1 MKDYKIMKINKSA
14 LKMKKYW
21 LYVVALLLPLFA
33 LAQAPP
39 QFTTAIGRTPC
50 GGNITVNWN
59 ADASILRD
67 YWAILLKNN
76 REQARQTFDPTQK
89 KAAFTG
95 LSNGA
100 YQVKVQ
106 KKTGQVGYGGTSNRI
121 SITGTYNGFQVDT
134 SQTATTEVAA
144 GGECGAS
151 GKITIKIK
159 NGVGPFVLKAY
170 EVGQTTP
177 AVTSAVTNKS
187 GTETPVELSGLKANT
202 TYQIEVTDQV
212 GNAGCSR
219 TEPKSNLSYTTKAA
233 AGSFLATEP
242 KIEICQ
248 PAAPGITP
256 EGSLTV
262 RLDNAIGTGP
272 FAVQLVNKDTN
283 EVIIAS
289 RIVTKGAGTITT
301 ARLVPESGKSIEAN
315 KTYKVTIKDNGTN
328 CTATREVK
336 KVYSYSAQSL
346 LMHFAPTCNNCGEF
360 NLVVGNLYPNSSTED
375 LQFPFKLTL
384 RVTRGG
390 NTFTETF
397 TNNSTGLIS
406 SVENGAY
413 RDFGNKELRSWKSE
427 IRRYYRVSSTLKVGD
442 QVTLTYEE
450 GGCRTGSTKTSSFT
464 VIPVPNHIP
473 NTRATVEPVNPNNPC
488 VTKKSF
494 MTAFLSVLR
503 WGGDFVSY
511 SAFCNIPTTARLKVG
526 GSWQSAEVIPENTF
540 FRFFNGTA
548 ANYEVRHDLSTTL
561 TGTSYQVEYA
571 NASGALTGSSI
582 NDCKHYVSQ
591 VFPSSSV
598 PSSTLNEIE
607 VTPHVDE
614 APLILDAST
623 RPYTI
628 VLRNYNHNKDLSFI
642 TETNP
647 LKVTL
652 SRTAATGGNG
662 NIPITTT
669 GPWNLT
675 GKTFNVRLP
684 QTFILKP
691 SMVNGQKI
699 FVLSDVPPG
708 TYQVTLADNCSTITR
723 TAVVRANGASH
734 YDIGDNRIKYTT
746 DCVGGVSKGKIV
758 FEPTYGRKT
767 TANFDEMRVYKDLDN
782 GQPIHLRTGAFIA
795 SKQMTEVA
803 NSDPLKRSFK
813 GEIGG
818 LDPGKYLLVVP
829 LKSVPIYTTVVDNP
843 EDQGYT
849 YNIEDPSKRGI
860 GRRNLGDTFI
870 FKEFT
875 IEEYNEVDPTVSI
888 GMCDPSDPNTGF
900 VRVEL
905 PDGSEPQYPITY
917 TLYKVSGGNKT
928 IAVDASG
935 TAIAPVTIAVRPA
948 NLSDAFAT
956 FNNVPKLTGSDTYE
970 VKFES
975 GCLDRE
981 IRVPDFGSLVA
992 PTVSSDLTE
1001 ACWNNP
1007 MTLSV
1012 DLSETVYNIEW
1023 KSEPSSALDGVSLA
1037 DKKRAVLT
1045 FRPQEGAKYFVTYT
1059 LKTGMG
1065 CATPVSR
1072 NTDKKEIPLK
1082 VTNFTDASISALP
1095 DISETMGL
1103 NQCATT
1109 ATWTAPTITDTS
1121 GCGYRLT
1128 WKVVKGDGTPL
1139 YEPTPD
1145 ASGNTPATTWN
1156 GFPVGESYV
1165 EYTVK
1170 GKADGG
1176 TVGKKRFK
1184 VTVLAP
1190 HVNVKVESAFVA
1202 SSTSSSPAITTV
1214 NKGSTIFYKVTL
1226 TNQTTQALGGGTLR
1240 ITLPNNTNGNYELP
1254 AVTDPGI
1261 LTTGL
1266 GTSVNVE
1273 YDTTNPRVLI
1283 LSNISGGGTLS
1294 QGRKAEAY
1302 IPIKIK
1308 DNADCSLYENACQ
1321 ATLTAKASFEY
1332 STGNS
1337 CPASGTIDGDG
1348 VSAEINNQGS
1358 RCMRMELFCGSP
1370 INLTARGTGYTSYKW
1385 YDGGATG
1392 ASYSAMSSTTATQQ
1406 VTAAGYYKVEKIA
1419 TCDGIATT
1427 TTEYIRVV
1435 AQSDTTVDP
1444 IREQAGNIGGT
1455 CSNTG
1460 DPARDGRWVSHFLL
1474 CANNSYTLRAN
1485 FYQSG
1490 VAWQKANGC
1499 DPTQDKP
1506 NCYNDADSCWTTIS
1520 TDYTFVANSAGR
1532 YRLKVGSGACVKT
1545 YFFEVKAT
1553 GLSVALEGQVTEHS
1567 ALGLGAAN
1575 LVMSTEGLLYRYTVK
1590 RVSDGAVL
1598 ATNVVPAVDPRGSQ
1612 YIKVPNLAVPNNLT
1626 SDRFEITVTPRSG
1639 LTGCEAKIT
1648 VTIPK
1653 TDAMTA
1659 RVQFTNEWSQTQC
1672 NQSLYKFTIVGG
1684 RRNYRYLI
1692 YKING
1697 EYAKRSYDGVLLD
1710 VIPDSEYSAPVAPS
1724 NALNDPPDKFDAWIE
1739 VPREGRYIFLVKDQ
1753 DDRVALTNEVLV
1765 GQTSKFAVEVQA
1777 TALTCASQPAG
1788 KITAKFLDP
1797 TVPNPKIQLFKYKT
1811 DGTEDTSFPTK
1822 TNATGEFNNLAA
1834 GKYRVELSYEH
1845 SRVGNIRCVVKRD
1858 VEVTSPEPIEAS
1870 IGVVKDNSCT
1880 NNGKFLLRVNWVRGG
1895 RPGYSFM
1902 STSGASGYVTTR
1914 EFYVDGGSEA
1924 DPKIKV
1930 YVKDGNGCIAEF
1942 EVMAKKALVKP
1953 TLTATPV
1960 TYDCGGNGSFTVTPT
1975 TPTGKTY
1982 TYEYSLDG
1990 GARQTPNAGDGIRY
2004 TGLTGKAAP
2013 YVVRAFYKEP
2023 STHPI
2028 NELYNATFGD
2038 LERLDD
2044 SDGAPVGIGS
2054 AKATGVLVAGT
2065 HVLTKQLPSS
2075 ATYRSEAGTGR
2086 YYAIHAAP
2094 GNMQLYV
2101 KDIENV
2107 VKLRTMTVKFR
2118 YINLGKNHLAASSV
2132 PLKVTLE
2139 VENPS
2144 GGGATRFSKTLPAAT
2159 QSEGWKE
2166 GEVTFDELIGF
2177 NQKDKVRLIIES
2189 MVNNA
2194 VVGLDNIKATQPT
2207 ETCQAGESISVQ
2219 VVPNRGFSATITQVE
2234 PPKCHGGNGK
2244 IYVKL
2249 SNPKAGS
2256 TYTYQLSGGAFITTP
2271 LVGTDKLEIEA
2282 PIGVHTLNIR
2292 MIDTDGSYCQVSTSD
2307 RATVVDIPQMEIEDL
2322 TINPKGCVAP
2332 YLTAGAT
2339 VKVING
2345 RAPYTLQAKKPSD
2358 PDFVDITTAPDWT
2371 GNVGEGKGLV
2381 DNMTYRFRVK
2391 DANGCLT
2398 PEVSYYVPAKIEVTA
2413 TANGTLCLAPSGTGT
2428 IMVEALTGNGG
2439 YEFEL
2444 DGSNNWLSDPANPTQ
2459 YEFDGLAPRANAYKI
2474 QVRDRLGCKLPA
2486 PIEITISDALEVGHT
2501 SDNQF
2506 KCAQNAQEFIEIA
2519 VKGGTKISGGY
2530 TVEWKRG
2537 GQASD
2542 PTGYNPMSDNDGG
2555 NVVFGT
2561 PNVGAITKYGVTIK
2575 TQGVYHFRVTDAR
2588 GCEQITSEEVVAEIP
2603 SFIASPGL
2611 SGSEINCAGSSDG
2624 VIGVFNGSVFLPIE
2638 TAIDRTKGVAPYTIK
2653 IYESDASGTK
2663 GNVLAAAKWNGQGLA
2678 KGYYLV
2684 ELSDAKDCKAY
2695 QLVEV
2700 TEKPAPTLNVSDKKD
2715 VRCETLVS
2723 KLGEVRLTFSTT
2735 LLSNYRLGLY
2745 RKDNGGNLI
2754 GLAQMHPN
2762 SGAKAAK
2769 EDFTNS
2775 TSGTFLFEN
2784 LLEGDY
2790 YPAVVNLSTGC
2801 MVEGAKIRIDGTS
2814 LKVKRVSQTVIN
2826 CNTNRVKFEFR
2837 EDGAAIDE
2845 TQLRLAIY
2853 DAGLAHGAQQW
2864 VPTASY
2870 QTTGTGNNKKV
2881 TVEIDLQAGID
2892 YSVVANYRGCIT
2904 IVKPENHPVFT
2915 APITENRKPNLCGT
2929 ELRLDYTVTGLTGV
2943 TSIDWELYPYP
2954 LNIANSPLAGRIAN
2968 GSAGVTAGKADIL
2981 QTITSGVQEGKRYVL
2996 LVKNNALPNCVIGS
3010 KNFMINKSPQ
3020 PLAMVDV
3027 ELIKNASCNATA
3039 QVRIKVKEGTPPY
3052 RYTITTSSADP
3063 RTSWGEAEIVTTN
3076 SPELVLDKT
3085 IQTSDK
3091 KIKVI
3096 PPASGQQTWYVHVR
3110 DANDCH
3116 VSQQVDIKEDKTP
3129 HIDSVEIENLCVP
3142 GTEYTVLVK
3151 LSQVGRGLHYYTMKP
3166 AGGVESAKQPL
3177 PIVEESPGVYVGRIF
3192 RAYADA
3198 SAREIKVYDQ
3208 NVCPSDNTAQL
3219 LFTGK
3224 PAFNLS
3230 VSKPITCQSGSA
3242 GNGEIKITNIT
3253 NVTIPAHSY
3262 VYRLLREVTGS
3273 DVVVVNDTSLG
3284 STADFTIPVSEAG
3297 KYRLEIVDVKYPDCP
3312 FSRTVTVREKVLPI
3326 LLLQT
3331 YADSK
3336 CFNPNA
3342 ELGEVDGGGMATFL
3356 ASPETQLPMKYS
3368 VKEARYADD
3377 NTVITLAAASLTHY
3391 TNVTASNAKVTIDPS
3406 GRKVTFKG
3414 LYGHVR
3420 GVIYTIE
3427 VEGANGCKATAEVK
3441 IYGVKE
3447 ITADMTQSQATQFK
3461 CSADQELVAKLELPV
3476 TAVTGGSGVYR
3487 FTLLKGG
3494 TPVTGNIDL
3503 LEPKFSID
3511 DEAGGT
3517 YTLQVADAQYSCSP
3531 KTFAFPA
3538 DRAIDPFVKVTQVTA
3553 TEVKDITCNAGEDIA
3568 VSATLSPVPTKD
3580 VRISLSLRNVADGSH
3595 QSQIITAGSG
3605 TATVSHTFTGVPMGN
3620 YSVVAT
3626 NEETG
3631 CVVYGDTYKVQDP
3644 NTFSL
3649 TATLEKPVKCYGD
3662 NTGQITFTLADLD
3675 LENSGGVDQATQG
3688 FVVDITGITDPAYTQ
3703 RVTAPTGQATVDF
3716 STLPYGAYTAVATST
3731 STGCVTKIPANF
3743 TIRQADQPIA
3753 VTAKL
3758 KVPDDCSATGSGEI
3772 SIEVVGGVVPYKI
3785 TMTGDNGHT
3794 QVAQE
3799 VYNRWLFTGVPGA
3812 NAPGAKFDFRIEDAW
3827 GCDQTFQQVVKDVV
3841 KPDPIDYDPPV
3852 IPMVSC
3858 KGVEDAYLKI
3868 ENTRG
3873 GAYDDPTAAQPKT
3886 TYYYEL
3892 YHSERGAIR
3901 PLQTSNEFFNL
3912 PAGNYT
3918 LVVRDRWNCTKE
3930 QQFTI
3935 ANPPEVKV
3943 TKTDASA
3950 LVCYGD
3956 TGHVKINVTGGTPTV
3971 PKGSP
3976 SGTPAELIYSLE
3988 LVEADTDV
3996 VVKTYPD
4003 VRTSMLPYTINGLT
4017 PGVNYR
4023 VRASD
4028 GKQCPGASDLFSL
4041 TAAPNLTVKAAYEDT
4056 CSDNAY
4062 DGNVV
4067 ITFEDATVD
4076 YAKMRYSFDGG
4087 TTRHAFATGSG
4098 QGAQVRINRSHASVK
4113 PSSLPQTIKLYYS
4126 DASTT
4131 CEGETNPVV
4140 IPVVEKLSLIKDPST
4155 VPGLNEL
4162 RLLGK
4167 NGVPD
4172 YVFYF
4177 NGVHK
4182 GNESTYIVRVQDPE
4196 GVDPSDN
4203 KLKKRIEA
4211 KVEDSKGCTAQE
4223 VFYVDY
4229 VDIEIPRFFTPNGD
4243 GENDTWSPRNIQQ
4256 YPNILTQIYDRYGRL
4271 LKELT
4276 NRDTWDGTYN
4286 GKALPTGDYWYI
4298 ITLGEENDQREFK
4311 GHFTLFR

>member
-1 MKDYKIMKINKSA
+1 
-14 LKMKKYW
+14 
-21 LYVVALLLPLFA
+21 
-33 LAQAPP
+33 
-39 QFTTAIGRTPC
+39 
-50 GGNITVNWN
+50 
-59 ADASILRD
+59 
-67 YWAILLKNN
+67 
-76 REQARQTFDPTQK
+76 
-89 KAAFTG
+89 
-95 LSNGA
+95 
-100 YQVKVQ
+100 
-106 KKTGQVGYGGTSNRI
+106 
-121 SITGTYNGFQVDT
+121 
-134 SQTATTEVAA
+134 
-144 GGECGAS
+144 
-151 GKITIKIK
+151 
-159 NGVGPFVLKAY
+159 
-170 EVGQTTP
+170 
-177 AVTSAVTNKS
+177 
-187 GTETPVELSGLKANT
+187 
-202 TYQIEVTDQV
+202 
-212 GNAGCSR
+212 
-219 TEPKSNLSYTTKAA
+219 
-233 AGSFLATEP
+233 
-242 KIEICQ
+242 
-248 PAAPGITP
+248 
-256 EGSLTV
+256 
-262 RLDNAIGTGP
+262 
-272 FAVQLVNKDTN
+272 
-283 EVIIAS
+283 
-289 RIVTKGAGTITT
+289 
-301 ARLVPESGKSIEAN
+301 
-315 KTYKVTIKDNGTN
+315 
-328 CTATREVK
+328 
-336 KVYSYSAQSL
+336 
-346 LMHFAPTCNNCGEF
+346 
-360 NLVVGNLYPNSSTED
+360 
-375 LQFPFKLTL
+375 
-384 RVTRGG
+384 
-390 NTFTETF
+390 
-397 TNNSTGLIS
+397 
-406 SVENGAY
+406 
-413 RDFGNKELRSWKSE
+413 
-427 IRRYYRVSSTLKVGD
+427 
-442 QVTLTYEE
+442 
-450 GGCRTGSTKTSSFT
+450 
-464 VIPVPNHIP
+464 
-473 NTRATVEPVNPNNPC
+473 
-488 VTKKSF
+488 
-494 MTAFLSVLR
+494 
-503 WGGDFVSY
+503 
-511 SAFCNIPTTARLKVG
+511 
-526 GSWQSAEVIPENTF
+526 
-540 FRFFNGTA
+540 
-548 ANYEVRHDLSTTL
+548 
-561 TGTSYQVEYA
+561 
-571 NASGALTGSSI
+571 
-582 NDCKHYVSQ
+582 
-591 VFPSSSV
+591 
-598 PSSTLNEIE
+598 
-607 VTPHVDE
+607 
-614 APLILDAST
+614 
-623 RPYTI
+623 
-628 VLRNYNHNKDLSFI
+628 
-642 TETNP
+642 
-647 LKVTL
+647 
-652 SRTAATGGNG
+652 
-662 NIPITTT
+662 
-669 GPWNLT
+669 
-675 GKTFNVRLP
+675 
-684 QTFILKP
+684 
-691 SMVNGQKI
+691 
-699 FVLSDVPPG
+699 
-708 TYQVTLADNCSTITR
+708 
-723 TAVVRANGASH
+723 
-734 YDIGDNRIKYTT
+734 
-746 DCVGGVSKGKIV
+746 
-758 FEPTYGRKT
+758 
-767 TANFDEMRVYKDLDN
+767 
-782 GQPIHLRTGAFIA
+782 
-795 SKQMTEVA
+795 
-803 NSDPLKRSFK
+803 
-813 GEIGG
+813 
-818 LDPGKYLLVVP
+818 
-829 LKSVPIYTTVVDNP
+829 
-843 EDQGYT
+843 
-849 YNIEDPSKRGI
+849 
-860 GRRNLGDTFI
+860 
-870 FKEFT
+870 
-875 IEEYNEVDPTVSI
+875 
-888 GMCDPSDPNTGF
+888 
-900 VRVEL
+900 
-905 PDGSEPQYPITY
+905 
-917 TLYKVSGGNKT
+917 
-928 IAVDASG
+928 
-935 TAIAPVTIAVRPA
+935 
-948 NLSDAFAT
+948 
-956 FNNVPKLTGSDTYE
+956 
-970 VKFES
+970 
-975 GCLDRE
+975 
-981 IRVPDFGSLVA
+981 
-992 PTVSSDLTE
+992 
-1001 ACWNNP
+1001 
-1007 MTLSV
+1007 
-1012 DLSETVYNIEW
+1012 
-1023 KSEPSSALDGVSLA
+1023 
-1037 DKKRAVLT
+1037 
-1045 FRPQEGAKYFVTYT
+1045 
-1059 LKTGMG
+1059 
-1065 CATPVSR
+1065 
-1072 NTDKKEIPLK
+1072 
-1082 VTNFTDASISALP
+1082 
-1095 DISETMGL
+1095 MGL

-1109 ATWTAPTITDTS
+1109 ATWTAPTITDAS

-1128 WKVVKGDGTPL
+1128 WKVVKGDGTSL

-1190 HVNVKVESAFVA
+1190 HVDIEVKSEFVA

-1254 AVTDPGI
+1254 AVNDPGI

-1273 YDTTNPRVLI
+1273 YDTNNPRVLI

-1332 STGNS
+1332 STGNG
-1337 CPASGTIDGDG
+1337 CASSGVKDGDG

-1506 NCYNDADSCWTTIS
+1506 NCYNDADSCWTTVS

-1902 STSGASGYVTTR
+1902 STSGANGYVTTR

-1924 DPKIKV
+1924 NPKIKV

-2207 ETCQAGESISVQ
+2207 ETCQVGESISVQ

-2234 PPKCHGGNGK
+2234 PPKCHGGKGK

-2292 MIDTDGSYCQVSTSD
+2292 MIDTDGTYCQVSTSD

-2322 TINPKGCVAP
+2322 TINPKGCIAP
-2332 YLTAGAT
+2332 YDSASAT

-2358 PDFVDITTAPDWT
+2358 PDFVDITTAADWT

-2381 DNMTYRFRVK
+2381 DNMSYRFRVK

-2624 VIGVFNGSVFLPIE
+2624 VIGVFNGSVYLPIE

-2663 GNVLAAAKWNGQGLA
+2663 GNALAAAKWNGQGLA

-2700 TEKPAPTLNVSDKKD
+2700 REKPAPTLNVSDKKD

-2814 LKVKRVSQTVIN
+2814 LKVKHVSHTVIN

-2870 QTTGTGNNKKV
+2870 QTSGTGNNKKV

-3010 KNFMINKSPQ
+3010 KNFMVNKSPQ

-3052 RYTITTSSADP
+3052 RYTITTSNTDP

-3085 IQTSDK
+3085 FETADK
-3091 KIKVI
+3091 KIKVVTPS
-3096 PPASGQQTWYVHVR
+3096 PPGQQTWYVHVR

-3151 LSQVGRGLHYYTMKP
+3151 LSQVGRGLHYYTIKP

-3356 ASPETQLPMKYS
+3356 ASPETQLPMKYT

-3511 DEAGGT
+3511 DEAGGA

-3731 STGCVTKIPANF
+3731 RTGCVTKIPANF

-3841 KPDPIDYDPPV
+3841 KPSPIDYDPPV

-3956 TGHVKINVTGGTPTV
+3956 TGHVKVNVTGGTPTV

-4067 ITFEDATVD
+4067 ITFDDATVD

>member
-1 MKDYKIMKINKSA
+1 
-14 LKMKKYW
+14 MKKYW

-39 QFTTAIGRTPC
+39 QFTTTIGRTPC
-50 GGNITVNWN
+50 GGNITVEWR
-59 ADASILRD
+59 ADESILRD

-76 REQARQTFDPTQK
+76 REQARQGFDLTQK
-89 KAAFTG
+89 KATFTG

-100 YQVKVQ
+100 YKVKVQ

-134 SQTATTEVAA
+134 SQTRATEVAA

-159 NGVGPFVLKAY
+159 NGVGPFVVKLY

-177 AVTSAVTNKS
+177 AITSAVTNKS
-187 GTETPVELSGLKANT
+187 GTGTTPVELTGLKANT
-202 TYQIEVTDQV
+202 AYQIEVTDQV
-212 GNAGCSR
+212 NAAGCSR
-219 TEPKSNLSYTTKAA
+219 TIRESAAYTTKPAI
-233 AGSFLATEP
+233 GSFLATDP
-242 KIEICQ
+242 LMEICQ
-248 PAAPGITP
+248 PSAPGITP

-262 RLDNAIGTGP
+262 RIDNANGTGP

-289 RIVTKGAGTITT
+289 RVVAKAAGATTT
-301 ARLVPESGKSIEAN
+301 ARLVPESGKRIEAN
-315 KTYKVTIKDNGTN
+315 KTYKVTIKDNGTG
-328 CTATREVK
+328 CTAIRELRK
-336 KVYSYSAQSL
+336 DYTYSPIHLAI
-346 LMHFAPTCNNCGEF
+346 
-360 NLVVGNLYPNSSTED
+360 NLVPVCNPASNCAEYSLSIMGRYTNETDDRLYYPGRY
-375 LQFPFKLTL
+375 TL
-384 RVTRGG
+384 RVQPVSGPAWTRSYGLSDALIGTTGPSFTLFGNNEFRVWHTERYKIFKLPEAETVKIGDQLTLSYEDCSG
-390 NTFTETF
+390 NTVAQHQITVAALNPNMPNTEIRTETDPSGGGSCPKKVVFATQFQNEFWNGANF
-397 TNNSTGLIS
+397 TSYNYVCDVRSIQNKLSIKTGGTWTDVTSTEAQEPLYRYFDGINHNKHRLGTTNLSTTDYRVQYAAQGYTFGTLNTCRNYIRTIARNTIPNTALSSVPIAGVEGRTLLDSPNKGGALAIGDHDAANSGLVGLITDS
-406 SVENGAY
+406 NH
-413 RDFGNKELRSWKSE
+413 LW
-427 IRRYYRVSSTLKVGD
+427 
-442 QVTLTYEE
+442 VTLTRVD
-450 GGCRTGSTKTSSFT
+450 GR
-464 VIPVPNHIP
+464 
-473 NTRATVEPVNPNNPC
+473 R
-488 VTKKSF
+488 
-494 MTAFLSVLR
+494 SV
-503 WGGDFVSY
+503 S
-511 SAFCNIPTTARLKVG
+511 IPT
-526 GSWQSAEVIPENTF
+526 S
-540 FRFFNGTA
+540 
-548 ANYEVRHDLSTTL
+548 
-561 TGTSYQVEYA
+561 
-571 NASGALTGSSI
+571 
-582 NDCKHYVSQ
+582 
-591 VFPSSSV
+591 
-598 PSSTLNEIE
+598 
-607 VTPHVDE
+607 
-614 APLILDAST
+614 
-623 RPYTI
+623 
-628 VLRNYNHNKDLSFI
+628 
-642 TETNP
+642 
-647 LKVTL
+647 
-652 SRTAATGGNG
+652 
-662 NIPITTT
+662 
-669 GPWNLT
+669 GPWSVAGNYT
-675 GKTFNVRLP
+675 VTFPKRIELY
-684 QTFILKP
+684 P
-691 SMVNGQKI
+691 SMNKGANNI
-699 FVLSDVPPG
+699 YYIGDVPPG
-708 TYQVTLADNCSTITR
+708 EYRITLRDNCGTYQYPYSYTVPVVTPNFTLKKKE
-723 TAVVRANGASH
+723 AVDCAS
-734 YDIGDNRIKYTT
+734 GE
-746 DCVGGVSKGKIV
+746 GKGKIV
-758 FEPTYGRKT
+758 FEGTYGKT
-767 TANFDEMRVYKDLDN
+767 TSMPFVKMFVFKDLEN
-782 GQPIHLRTGAFIA
+782 GLPIYKRTGEKKGEKALTMIP
-795 SKQMTEVA
+795 SPDPTVEVV
-803 NSDPLKRSFK
+803 K
-813 GEIGG
+813 GEIGN
-818 LDPGKYLLVVP
+818 LEPGKYILGIQPPQVWHP
-829 LKSVPIYTTVVDNP
+829 FHTIVDNP
-843 EDQGYT
+843 EAQGYT
-849 YNIEDPSKRGI
+849 YGYQTSQRGRKWVEDTMI
-860 GRRNLGDTFI
+860 Y
-870 FKEFT
+870 KEFT
-875 IEEYNEVDPTVSI
+875 IEEFNEVDPTVSI
-888 GMCDPSDPNTGF
+888 GMCDPADPNTGF

-928 IAVDASG
+928 IAVDANG
-935 TAIAPVTIAVRPA
+935 TPIAPITITQRPA
-948 NLSDAFAT
+948 NLRDAFAT
-956 FNNVPKLTGSDTYE
+956 FNNVPKLTGGDTYE

-975 GCLDRE
+975 GCLDRWVP
-981 IRVPDFGSLVA
+981 VPDFGSLTA
-992 PTVSSDLTE
+992 PNVRSNVTQ
-1001 ACWNNP
+1001 ACWNQP
-1007 MTLSV
+1007 MTVSV
-1012 DLSETVYNIEW
+1012 DLSETVYDIQW
-1023 KSEPSSALDGVSLA
+1023 KSEPAEALDGVSGA
-1037 DKKRAVLT
+1037 DLKKSSFT
-1045 FRPQEGAKYFVTYT
+1045 FNPQVTAKYYVVY
-1059 LKTGMG
+1059 KMKAGRG
-1065 CATPVSR
+1065 CPTVEKSS
-1072 NTDKKEIPLK
+1072 DKKEIPLK

-1109 ATWTAPTITDTS
+1109 ATWTAPTITDAS

-1226 TNQTTQALGGGTLR
+1226 TNQTTQALGGGTVK

-1332 STGNS
+1332 STGNG
-1337 CPASGTIDGDG
+1337 CASSGVKDGDG

-1499 DPTQDKP
+1499 DPATDKP
-1506 NCYNDADSCWTTIS
+1506 NCYNDADSCWTTVS

-1590 RVSDGAVL
+1590 RVSDQAIL

-1612 YIKVPNLAVPNNLT
+1612 YIKVPNLAVPNDLT

-1902 STSGASGYVTTR
+1902 STSGANGYVTTR

-1924 DPKIKV
+1924 NPKIKV

-2292 MIDTDGSYCQVSTSD
+2292 MIDTDGTYCQVSTSD

-2322 TINPKGCVAP
+2322 TINPMGCVAP
-2332 YLTAGAT
+2332 YLTASAT

-2358 PDFVDITTAPDWT
+2358 PDFVDITTAADWT

-2381 DNMTYRFRVK
+2381 DNMSYRFRVK

-2611 SGSEINCAGSSDG
+2611 KGSEINCAGSSDG
-2624 VIGVFNGSVFLPIE
+2624 VIGVFNGSVYLPIE

-2663 GNVLAAAKWNGQGLA
+2663 GNALAAAKWNGQGLA

-2814 LKVKRVSQTVIN
+2814 LKVKNVSHTVIN

-2864 VPTASY
+2864 VSTASY
-2870 QTTGTGNNKKV
+2870 QTSGTGNNKKV

-3010 KNFMINKSPQ
+3010 KNFMVNKSPQ
-3020 PLAMVDV
+3020 PLAMIDV

-3052 RYTITTSSADP
+3052 RYTITTSNTDP

-3085 IQTSDK
+3085 FETADK
-3091 KIKVI
+3091 KIKVVTPS
-3096 PPASGQQTWYVHVR
+3096 PPGQQTWYVHVR

-3151 LSQVGRGLHYYTMKP
+3151 LSQVGRGLHYYTIKP

-3356 ASPETQLPMKYS
+3356 ASPETQLPMKFT

-3511 DEAGGT
+3511 DEAGGA

-3731 STGCVTKIPANF
+3731 RTGCVTKIPANF

-3785 TMTGDNGHT
+3785 TMTGDNGHS

-3841 KPDPIDYDPPV
+3841 KPSPIDYDPPV

-4067 ITFEDATVD
+4067 ITFDDATVD

-4243 GENDTWSPRNIQQ
+4243 GENDTWTPRNIQQ

>member
-1 MKDYKIMKINKSA
+1 
-14 LKMKKYW
+14 MKKYW
-21 LYVVALLLPLFA
+21 LYVVALLLPIFA

-39 QFTTAIGRTPC
+39 QFTTTIGRTPC

-67 YWAILLKNN
+67 YWAILFKNN
-76 REQARQTFDPTQK
+76 REQARQAFDTQK
-89 KAAFTG
+89 KATFTG

-100 YQVKVQ
+100 YIVKVQ
-106 KKTGQVGYGGTSNRI
+106 KKTGEVGYGGTSKRI
-121 SITGTYNGFQVDT
+121 SITSTYNGFQVDT
-134 SQTATTEVAA
+134 SQTRATEVAA

-159 NGVGPFVLKAY
+159 NGVGPFVVKAY

-187 GTETPVELSGLKANT
+187 GNETSVDLIGLKANT
-202 TYQIEVTDQV
+202 AYQLEVTDQV
-212 GNAGCSR
+212 GGAGCSR
-219 TEPKSNLSYTTKAA
+219 TIRETAAYTTKPAL
-233 AGSFLATEP
+233 GSFLATDP
-242 KIEICQ
+242 IMEICQ
-248 PAAPGITP
+248 PGAPGITP

-262 RLDNAIGTGP
+262 RLDNANGTGP

-289 RIVTKGAGTITT
+289 RVVAKGAGTTTT
-301 ARLVPESGKSIEAN
+301 ARLVPESGKKIEAN
-315 KTYKVTIKDNGTN
+315 KIYKVTIKDNGTS
-328 CTATREVK
+328 CTATRELRK
-336 KVYSYSAQSL
+336 DYTYSPIHLAINL
-346 LMHFAPTCNNCGEF
+346 VPVCNPASNCGEYNVAVMGRYTNETDERLF
-360 NLVVGNLYPNSSTED
+360 YPG
-375 LQFPFKLTL
+375 KYTL
-384 RVTRGG
+384 RVQPASGSAWTKSYRLSDALTGTAAGSFILFGNNEFRVWHSERFKIFKLSEAETVKIGDQLTLSYEDCSG
-390 NTFTETF
+390 NTVAQHQITVAALNPNMPATEIRTETDSSGGGSCPKKVVFATQFQNEFWSGSNF
-397 TNNSTGLIS
+397 TSYNYICDVRSIQNKLSVKTGGTWTDVTSTEPQEPLYRYFDGINHNKHRLGTTNLSTTDYKVQYAVQGYIFGTLKTCRNYIHSIARSAIPNTALSSVPIAGVEGRTLLDSPNKGGALAIGSHDAANSGLVGLITDS
-406 SVENGAY
+406 NH
-413 RDFGNKELRSWKSE
+413 LW
-427 IRRYYRVSSTLKVGD
+427 
-442 QVTLTYEE
+442 VTLTRVD
-450 GGCRTGSTKTSSFT
+450 GRT
-464 VIPVPNHIP
+464 
-473 NTRATVEPVNPNNPC
+473 
-488 VTKKSF
+488 
-494 MTAFLSVLR
+494 SV
-503 WGGDFVSY
+503 S
-511 SAFCNIPTTARLKVG
+511 IPT
-526 GSWQSAEVIPENTF
+526 S
-540 FRFFNGTA
+540 
-548 ANYEVRHDLSTTL
+548 
-561 TGTSYQVEYA
+561 
-571 NASGALTGSSI
+571 
-582 NDCKHYVSQ
+582 
-591 VFPSSSV
+591 
-598 PSSTLNEIE
+598 
-607 VTPHVDE
+607 
-614 APLILDAST
+614 
-623 RPYTI
+623 
-628 VLRNYNHNKDLSFI
+628 
-642 TETNP
+642 
-647 LKVTL
+647 
-652 SRTAATGGNG
+652 
-662 NIPITTT
+662 
-669 GPWNLT
+669 GPWSVAGNYT
-675 GKTFNVRLP
+675 VTFPKRIELY
-684 QTFILKP
+684 P
-691 SMVNGQKI
+691 SMNKGSNNI
-699 FVLSDVPPG
+699 YYIGDVPPG
-708 TYQVTLADNCSTITR
+708 EYRITLKDNCGTYQYPYSYTVPVVTPNFILKKKE
-723 TAVVRANGASH
+723 AVDCAS
-734 YDIGDNRIKYTT
+734 GE
-746 DCVGGVSKGKIV
+746 SKGKIV
-758 FEPTYGRKT
+758 FEGTYGKT
-767 TANFDEMRVYKDLDN
+767 TSMPFVKMFVFKDLEN
-782 GQPIHLRTGAFIA
+782 GLPIYRRTGEKKGEKALTMIP
-795 SKQMTEVA
+795 S
-803 NSDPLKRSFK
+803 SDPAVEVVK
-813 GEIGG
+813 GEIGN
-818 LDPGKYLLVVP
+818 LDPGKYILGIQP
-829 LKSVPIYTTVVDNP
+829 PQGWHPFHTIVDNP
-843 EDQGYT
+843 EAQGYT
-849 YNIEDPSKRGI
+849 YGYQVSQRGRKWVEDTMI
-860 GRRNLGDTFI
+860 Y
-870 FKEFT
+870 KEFT

-888 GMCDPSDPNTGF
+888 GMCDPADPNTGF

-928 IAVDASG
+928 VAVDANG
-935 TAIAPVTIAVRPA
+935 VAIAPVTIAVKPSS
-948 NLSDAFAT
+948 LSGASAT

-981 IRVPDFGSLVA
+981 VQVPDFGSLIA
-992 PTVSSDLTE
+992 PTVSSDLAQ
-1001 ACWNNP
+1001 ACWNSP

-1012 DLSETVYNIEW
+1012 DLSEAVYDIEW
-1023 KSEPSSALDGVSLA
+1023 KSEPSSALDGVSSA
-1037 DKKRAVLT
+1037 DKKHAVLT
-1045 FRPQEGAKYFVTYT
+1045 FLPQEGAKYFVTYV
-1059 LKTGMG
+1059 LKTGLG
-1065 CATPVSR
+1065 CTTPVSR

-1082 VTNFTDASISALP
+1082 VTNFTDGSIGLLS

-1109 ATWTAPTITDTS
+1109 ATWTAPTITDTE

-1128 WKVVKGDGTPL
+1128 WEVTKADGTK
-1139 YEPTPD
+1139 YTPTPD
-1145 ASGNTPATTWN
+1145 ANGNTPATTYN
-1156 GFPVGESYV
+1156 GFQVGDNYV

-1170 GKADGG
+1170 GKSDGG

-1190 HVNVKVESAFVA
+1190 HVNVKVESSFVA
-1202 SSTSSSPAITTV
+1202 SSTSTSPAISLV
-1214 NKGSTIFYKVTL
+1214 NKGSMIYYKITL

-1266 GTSVNVE
+1266 GTSVNVQ
-1273 YDTTNPRVLI
+1273 YDTSNPRVLI

-1348 VSAEINNQGS
+1348 VSAEINNEGS
-1358 RCMRMELFCGSP
+1358 HCMRMELFCGSP

-1385 YDGGATG
+1385 YNGGATG
-1392 ASYSAMSSTTATQQ
+1392 ASYSPMSSTTATQQ
-1406 VTAAGYYKVEKIA
+1406 VTAAGYYKVEKLA
-1419 TCDGIATT
+1419 KCDGIDTT

-1435 AQSDTTVDP
+1435 DKSDATVDP
-1444 IREQAGNIGGT
+1444 IKEQAGNIGGT

-1499 DPTQDKP
+1499 DPTTDKP

-1532 YRLKVGSGACVKT
+1532 YRLKVGSGACAKT

-1575 LVMSTEGLLYRYTVK
+1575 LVMSTEGLLYKYTVK
-1590 RVSDGAVL
+1590 RKSDGAVL
-1598 ATNVVPAVDPRGSQ
+1598 GTDVIPAVDSRGSQ

-1626 SDRFEITVTPRSG
+1626 SDQFEITVSPRSG

-1659 RVQFTNEWSQTQC
+1659 RVEFTNKWSETQC

-1684 RRNYRYLI
+1684 KRNYRYLI
-1692 YKING
+1692 YKIDG
-1697 EYAKRSYDGVLLD
+1697 QYAKRSYDGVLLD
-1710 VIPDSEYSAPVAPS
+1710 VIPDGEYSAPVTPS
-1724 NALNDPPDKFDAWIE
+1724 NAANDPPDKFETWIE
-1739 VPREGRYIFLVKDQ
+1739 VPREGKYIFLVKDQ

-1797 TVPNPKIQLFKYKT
+1797 TAPSPKIKLFKYRT
-1811 DGTEDTSFPTK
+1811 DGTEDSNFPTK
-1822 TNATGEFNNLAA
+1822 TNASGEFNNLAA
-1834 GKYRVELSYEH
+1834 GKYRVELSYLH
-1845 SRVGNIRCVVKRD
+1845 SSVGPIYCVVKRD

-1895 RPGYSFM
+1895 KPGYSFM
-1902 STSGASGYVTTR
+1902 STSGSGSYVTDR

-1924 DPKIKV
+1924 NPKIKV

-1990 GARQTPNAGDGIRY
+1990 GAHQTPNVGDGIRY
-2004 TGLTGKAAP
+2004 TGLAGKAAP

-2044 SDGAPVGIGS
+2044 SDGAPVGITS

-2075 ATYRSEAGTGR
+2075 TTYRSEAGTGR

-2094 GNMQLYV
+2094 GNAQLYV

-2118 YINLGKNHLAASSV
+2118 YINLGKNHLSASSV
-2132 PLKVTLE
+2132 PLKVILE

-2144 GGGATRFSKTLPAAT
+2144 GGGATRFVKTLPAAT
-2159 QSEGWKE
+2159 QSESWKE

-2194 VVGLDNIKATQPT
+2194 VVGLDNIKVTQPT
-2207 ETCQAGESISVQ
+2207 ETCQVGEPISVQ
-2219 VVPNRGFSATITQVE
+2219 VVPNRGFSATITQVT
-2234 PPKCHGGNGK
+2234 PPDCHGGKGK

-2249 SNPKAGS
+2249 SNPKAGN
-2256 TYTYQLSGGAFITTP
+2256 TYTYQLSGGAFRTTP

-2282 PIGVHTLNIR
+2282 PVGVHTLNIR
-2292 MIDTDGSYCQVSTSD
+2292 MIDTDGTYCQVGASGS
-2307 RATVVDIPQMEIEDL
+2307 ATIVDVPQMEIEDF
-2322 TINPKGCVAP
+2322 TINPKGCIAP

-2345 RAPYTLQAKKPSD
+2345 HAPYTLQAKKPSD
-2358 PDFVDITTAPDWT
+2358 PDFVDITTAADWT
-2371 GNVGEGKGLV
+2371 GNVGEATGLV
-2381 DNMTYRFRVK
+2381 DNMSYRFRVK
-2391 DANGCLT
+2391 DSKGCLT
-2398 PEVSYYVPAKIEVTA
+2398 PEVSYYVPAKIGVTA
-2413 TANGTLCLAPSGTGT
+2413 RANGTLCLSPSGTGT
-2428 IMVEALTGNGG
+2428 ILVEVLTGNGG
-2439 YEFEL
+2439 YEFNL
-2444 DGSNNWLSDPANPTQ
+2444 DGSVNWLSDPANPTE
-2459 YEFDGLAPRANAYKI
+2459 YEFDGLAPRATPYKI
-2474 QVRDRLGCKLPA
+2474 QVRDRLGCQLAA
-2486 PIEITISDALEVGHT
+2486 PIEITISDALEVGLT
-2501 SDNQF
+2501 SDNQYN
-2506 KCAQNAQEFIEIA
+2506 CDPNPQEFVEIA

-2542 PTGYNPMSDNDGG
+2542 PTGYNPMSDTDGG

-2561 PNVGAITKYGVTIK
+2561 PNTGAVTKYGVTIK

-2588 GCEQITSEEVVAEIP
+2588 GCEQITSEEVVAENP

-2611 SGSEINCAGSSDG
+2611 KGSEINCAGSSDG
-2624 VIGVFNGSVFLPIE
+2624 VIGVFNGSVYLPIE

-2653 IYESDASGTK
+2653 IYNSDTSSTK
-2663 GNVLAAAKWNGQGLA
+2663 GAPLAAAKWNGQGLA

-2684 ELSDAKDCKAY
+2684 ELSDAKNCKAY

-2700 TEKPAPTLNVSDKKD
+2700 REKPAPTLSVSDKKD
-2715 VRCETLVS
+2715 VRCESSGS

-2735 LLSNYRLGLY
+2735 LSSDYRLGLY
-2745 RKDNGGNLI
+2745 TSLDANGNPV
-2754 GLAQMHPN
+2754 GLVQMHP
-2762 SGAKAAK
+2762 SGGTAIAK
-2769 EDFTNS
+2769 EDFAGS
-2775 TSGTFLFEN
+2775 TSGTFLFED
-2784 LLEGDY
+2784 LFEGEY

-2801 MVEGAKIRIDGTS
+2801 AVVGAKIRIDGTS
-2814 LKVKRVSQTVIN
+2814 LKVKHLGQTTVD
-2826 CNTNRVKFEFR
+2826 CNTNKVELEFR

-2845 TQLRLAIY
+2845 TQLQLAIY
-2853 DAGLAHGAQQW
+2853 DAGLAHSAQHW
-2864 VPTASY
+2864 VPTTSY
-2870 QTTGTGNNKKV
+2870 QISGTGNNKRV
-2881 TVEIDLQAGID
+2881 TVEINVQAGID
-2892 YSVVANYRGCIT
+2892 YTVIANYRGCIT
-2904 IVKPENHPVFT
+2904 NIKPENLPQANSPFV
-2915 APITENRKPNLCGT
+2915 ENRKPNLCGT
-2929 ELRLDYTVTGLTGV
+2929 TLNLDYTVTGLTGATGIV
-2943 TSIDWELYPYP
+2943 WELYPYP
-2954 LNIANSPLAGRIAN
+2954 LDIANLPLTSRIIASGN
-2968 GSAGVTAGKADIL
+2968 ASVTAGKADIVHAV
-2981 QTITSGVQEGKRYVL
+2981 TSGIQDGERYVL
-2996 LVKNNALPNCVIGS
+2996 LVRHNSAHPTRPNCVIGS
-3010 KNFMINKSPQ
+3010 KNFAVSKSAQ
-3020 PLAMVDV
+3020 PLVMVDV
-3027 ELIKNASCNATA
+3027 ELIKNASCNASA
-3039 QVRIKVKEGTPPY
+3039 QVQIKVKDGIPPY
-3052 RYTITTSSADP
+3052 RYTITQSNQDP
-3063 RTSWGEAEIVTTN
+3063 RTKWAEAEVVTTN
-3076 SPELVLDKT
+3076 SRELVLDKT
-3085 IQTSDK
+3085 FETTDK
-3091 KIKVI
+3091 MIKVVT
-3096 PPASGQQTWYVHVR
+3096 PSAPGSGQQTWYVHVR
-3110 DANDCH
+3110 DANDCY

-3151 LSQVGRGLHYYTMKP
+3151 MSQVGRGLHYYTIKP

-3192 RAYADA
+3192 KVYADT

-3208 NVCPSDNTAQL
+3208 NVCPSDNTKQL
-3219 LFTGK
+3219 VFTGK
-3224 PAFNLS
+3224 PTFDLS
-3230 VSKPITCQSGSA
+3230 VTKPITCQTGSA
-3242 GNGEIKITNIT
+3242 GNGEIKVENIA
-3253 NVTIPAHSY
+3253 NRDSSHNY
-3262 VYRLLREVTGS
+3262 VYRLLREVTGG
-3273 DVVVVNDTSLG
+3273 DVVEVNDTPLAIG
-3284 STADFTIPVSEAG
+3284 TTDFTLPVSQAG

-3312 FSRTVTVREKVLPI
+3312 FSHTVTVREKVLPI

-3336 CFNPNA
+3336 CFNPIV
-3342 ELGEVDGGGMATFL
+3342 ELGDVDGGGMATFL
-3356 ASPETQLPMKYS
+3356 ASPETQLPMKFT

-3377 NTVITLAAASLTHY
+3377 NTPITFPAASMTSY
-3391 TNVTASNAKVTIDPS
+3391 RGISASNTKITVDPS
-3406 GRKVTFKG
+3406 GRKVTIKG

-3427 VEGANGCKATAEVK
+3427 VEGANACKATTEVK
-3441 IYGVKE
+3441 IGGVKE
-3447 ITADMTQSQATQFK
+3447 IKVDMTQSKVTQFK

-3476 TAVTGGSGVYR
+3476 TAVTGGSGMYR
-3487 FTLLKGG
+3487 FTLLKGT

-3511 DEAGGT
+3511 DEAGGA

-3553 TEVKDITCNAGEDIA
+3553 TEAQDITCNAGESIT
-3568 VSATLSPVPTKD
+3568 VSANLAPAPTKN
-3580 VRISLSLRNVADGSH
+3580 VRISLSLRNVADGSN
-3595 QSQIITAGSG
+3595 QSQIVTAPAG
-3605 TATVSHTFTGVPMGN
+3605 TTTVSHTFTNVPMGN

-3626 NEETG
+3626 NEKTG
-3631 CVVYGDTYKVQDP
+3631 CVVYGEAYKVQDP

-3675 LENSGGVDQATQG
+3675 LSNSGGVDQATQG
-3688 FVVDITGITDPAYTQ
+3688 FVVDIKGITDSNYTA
-3703 RVTAPTGQATVDF
+3703 RVTVAAGQATVNF
-3716 STLPYGAYTAVATST
+3716 TTLPYGAYTAEATST

-3799 VYNRWLFTGVPGA
+3799 VYNRWLFTEVPGA

-3841 KPDPIDYDPPV
+3841 KPSPIDYDPPV

-3868 ENTRG
+3868 ENARG

-3901 PLQTSNEFFNL
+3901 PLQTSNEFSNL

-3943 TKTDASA
+3943 TKADASA

-3956 TGHVKINVTGGTPTV
+3956 TGHVKVNVTGGTPTV

-3976 SGTPAELIYSLE
+3976 SGTPAQLIYSLE

-3996 VVKTYPD
+3996 VVKTFPD

-4041 TAAPNLTVKAAYEDT
+4041 TAAPNLEVKAAYEDT

-4062 DGNVV
+4062 DGNIV
-4067 ITFEDATVD
+4067 ITFDDATVD

-4087 TTRHAFATGSG
+4087 TTRHAFTTGSS
-4098 QGAQVRINRSHASVK
+4098 QGAQVRINRNHASVK
-4113 PSSLPQTIKLYYS
+4113 PSSLPQVIKLYYS

-4140 IPVVEKLSLIKDPST
+4140 VPVVEKLSLIKDPST

-4182 GNESTYIVRVQDPE
+4182 GSESTYIVRVQDPE

-4223 VFYVDY
+4223 VFYVEY
-4229 VDIEIPRFFTPNGD
+4229 LDIDIPRFFTPNGD
-4243 GENDTWSPRNIQQ
+4243 GENDTWTPRNIQQ

>member
-1 MKDYKIMKINKSA
+1 MKRS
-14 LKMKKYW
+14 L
-21 LYVVALLLPLFA
+21 LYMSFFLLPLLA
-33 LAQAPP
+33 LAQSLPSY
-39 QFTTAIGRTPC
+39 TLTGENTVC
-50 GGNITVNWN
+50 GGNIKVDWSAAVTAGIPIAQWR
-59 ADASILRD
+59 AELYDSEGTKLSQKDFDAAGKTQFSDLSSATYKVKILRKD
-67 YWAILLKNN
+67 GI
-76 REQARQTFDPTQK
+76 QTHPTQLSQAVMSSYQRFVVTSK
-89 KAAFTG
+89 GQSVAEKAT
-95 LSNGA
+95 
-100 YQVKVQ
+100 
-106 KKTGQVGYGGTSNRI
+106 
-121 SITGTYNGFQVDT
+121 
-134 SQTATTEVAA
+134 
-144 GGECGAS
+144 GECANNGKATIQIKDGA
-151 GKITIKIK
+151 
-159 NGVGPFVLKAY
+159 GPFVIKVY
-170 EVGQTTP
+170 EKSTGNLVATSP
-177 AVTSAVTNKS
+177 ATNKTGNS
-187 GTETPVELSGLKANT
+187 TAVQVTGLKADTN
-202 TYQIEVTDQV
+202 YQVEVTDQV
-212 GNAGCSR
+212 GGGSCSI
-219 TEPKSNLSYTTKAA
+219 TEPKTTHEFKTL
-233 AGSFLATEP
+233 GVSTSFLRAVTMETCRPLKAGETEGARGLITVDINNANAGAGP
-242 KIEICQ
+242 FTVKIIKDGGQVVVANVSVPKSGPTGSTIKKIE
-248 PAAPGITP
+248 PDA
-256 EGSLTV
+256 
-262 RLDNAIGTGP
+262 
-272 FAVQLVNKDTN
+272 
-283 EVIIAS
+283 
-289 RIVTKGAGTITT
+289 
-301 ARLVPESGKSIEAN
+301 GKSFDAN
-315 KTYKVTIKDNGTN
+315 TYYTVQVTDGS
-328 CTATREVK
+328 CTAEKR
-336 KVYSYSAQSL
+336 VYRTHKYSPDYLQLFLAPSCNSNCL
-346 LMHFAPTCNNCGEF
+346 NYDLAFAAHYNERALEEHYYPYKI
-360 NLVVGNLYPNSSTED
+360 NL
-375 LQFPFKLTL
+375 K
-384 RVTRGG
+384 VTRGATVIANQDYNG
-390 NTFTETF
+390 NDALPLNRTEGKRHIYGANDEFGFWHWWKPKVHT
-397 TNNSTGLIS
+397 TNVQVKAGDVISLQYTDCAGATRTLSHTVAPPTNIPTTSAEVLPNS
-406 SVENGAY
+406 A
-413 RDFGNKELRSWKSE
+413 
-427 IRRYYRVSSTLKVGD
+427 
-442 QVTLTYEE
+442 
-450 GGCRTGSTKTSSFT
+450 TSSPCDKIVRLTT
-464 VIPVPNHIP
+464 VFQRYVAANVI
-473 NTRATVEPVNPNNPC
+473 
-488 VTKKSF
+488 
-494 MTAFLSVLR
+494 
-503 WGGDFVSY
+503 Y
-511 SAFCNIPTTARLKVG
+511 SAFCNVTGIKYRAKRSGAVATILPNDPQKL
-526 GSWQSAEVIPENTF
+526 
-540 FRFFNGTA
+540 FRFFDEQGQNLHRVDVQDA
-548 ANYEVRHDLSTTL
+548 
-561 TGTSYQVEYA
+561 GTSYQMEYA
-571 NASGALTGSSI
+571 ESTAPLNGSNTKNCKHYLSPSIPSSSI
-582 NDCKHYVSQ
+582 N
-591 VFPSSSV
+591 
-598 PSSTLNEIE
+598 
-607 VTPHVDE
+607 
-614 APLILDAST
+614 
-623 RPYTI
+623 
-628 VLRNYNHNKDLSFI
+628 
-642 TETNP
+642 TNP
-647 LKVTL
+647 L
-652 SRTAATGGNG
+652 SRIKFSVGGSVQTVLDFPGRG
-662 NIPITTT
+662 NKFYMGADDPLIAGLDFITNDNKLTMRIVRT
-669 GPWNLT
+669 DGQPNVQEIDVQGPWNLK
-675 GKTFNVRLP
+675 GKYKVKFPFTKVLYP
-684 QTFILKP
+684 A
-691 SMVNGQKI
+691 MNGGTDYIYQ
-699 FVLSDVPPG
+699 FFDFPPG
-708 TYQVTLADNCSTITR
+708 KYRVELKDQCGNTLNRDITIGSVPNVNR
-723 TAVVRANGASH
+723 QI
-734 YDIGDNRIKYTT
+734 DGDNHFLVTT
-746 DCVGGVSKGKIV
+746 ACAQGGGTSKGKVIMDV
-758 FEPTYGRKT
+758 LSEKT
-767 TANFDEMRVYKDLDN
+767 TTATPREMLLFSDENRGN
-782 GQPIHLRTGAFIA
+782 GQPIHKRVSA
-795 SKQMTEVA
+795 S
-803 NSDPLKRSFK
+803 
-813 GEIGG
+813 
-818 LDPGKYLLVVP
+818 P
-829 LKSVPIYTTVVDNP
+829 LKSVSFNITDAADPLKWRSTAGISDIAPGKYIVGVTIGPFLHSVIDPASAEERGYMYSYNPANRGDVISNTVIYKEIEIKNITEVTPTTA
-843 EDQGYT
+843 
-849 YNIEDPSKRGI
+849 
-860 GRRNLGDTFI
+860 
-870 FKEFT
+870 
-875 IEEYNEVDPTVSI
+875 I
-888 GMCDPSDPNTGF
+888 GMCDPSDPNTG
-900 VRVEL
+900 VIRVEM
-905 PDGSEPQYPITY
+905 PTGSEPQYPITY
-917 TLYKVSGGNKT
+917 TLYKVSGGTKT
-928 IAVDASG
+928 V
-935 TAIAPVTIAVRPA
+935 VTQGGNEVKKVVSTRPT
-948 NLSDAFAT
+948 NLEDAFAT
-956 FNNVPKLTGSDTYE
+956 FNNIPKLTGGDTYE

-975 GCLDRE
+975 GCLDRWVP
-981 IRVPDFGSLVA
+981 VPDFGSLTA
-992 PTVSSDLTE
+992 PDVRANVTQ
-1001 ACWNNP
+1001 ACWNQP

-1012 DLSETVYNIEW
+1012 DLSETVYDIQW
-1023 KSEPSSALDGVSLA
+1023 KSEPADALDSVSGA
-1037 DKKRAVLT
+1037 DLKKSSIT
-1045 FRPQEGAKYFVTYT
+1045 FNPLVTAKYWVTY
-1059 LKTGMG
+1059 KIKPGRG
-1065 CATPVSR
+1065 CPSTEKATP
-1072 NTDKKEIPLK
+1072 KKEIPLK
-1082 VTNFTDASISALP
+1082 VTNFTDGSIGLLS

-1109 ATWTAPTITDTS
+1109 ATWTAPTITDTE

-1128 WKVVKGDGTPL
+1128 WEVTKPDGTKHT
-1139 YEPTPD
+1139 PTPD

-1156 GFPVGESYV
+1156 GFPVGVSTV
-1165 EYTVK
+1165 TYTVK
-1170 GKADGG
+1170 GKSDGG
-1176 TVGKKRFK
+1176 TVGKKSFK

-1190 HVNVKVESAFVA
+1190 HVNVKVESSFVA
-1202 SSTSSSPAITTV
+1202 SSTSTSPAISLV
-1214 NKGSTIFYKVTL
+1214 NKGSTIFYKITL
-1226 TNQTTQALGGGTLR
+1226 TNQTTQALGGGTVR

-1266 GTSVNVE
+1266 GASVNVQ
-1273 YDTTNPRVLI
+1273 YDTSDPRVLI

-1348 VSAEINNQGS
+1348 VSAEINNEGS
-1358 RCMRMELFCGSP
+1358 HCMRMELFCGSA

-1385 YDGGATG
+1385 YNGGATG
-1392 ASYSAMSSTTATQQ
+1392 ASYSPMSSTTATQQ
-1406 VTAAGYYKVEKIA
+1406 VTAAGYYKVEKLA
-1419 TCDGIATT
+1419 KCDGIDTT

-1435 AQSDTTVDP
+1435 DKSDATVDP
-1444 IREQAGNIGGT
+1444 IKEQAGNIGGT

-1499 DPTQDKP
+1499 DPTTDKP

-1575 LVMSTEGLLYRYTVK
+1575 LVMSTEGLLYKYTVK
-1590 RVSDGAVL
+1590 RKSDGAVL
-1598 ATNVVPAVDPRGSQ
+1598 GTDVIPAVDSRGSQ

-1626 SDRFEITVTPRSG
+1626 SDQFEITVSPRSG

-1659 RVQFTNEWSQTQC
+1659 RVEFTNKWSETQC

-1684 RRNYRYLI
+1684 KRNYRYLI
-1692 YKING
+1692 YKIDG
-1697 EYAKRSYDGVLLD
+1697 QYAKRSYDGVLLD
-1710 VIPDSEYSAPVAPS
+1710 VIPDGEYSAPVTPS
-1724 NALNDPPDKFDAWIE
+1724 NAANDPPDKFETWIE
-1739 VPREGRYIFLVKDQ
+1739 VPREGKYIFLVKDQ

-1797 TVPNPKIQLFKYKT
+1797 TAPSPKIKLFKYRT
-1811 DGTEDTSFPTK
+1811 DGTEDSNFPTK
-1822 TNATGEFNNLAA
+1822 TNASGEFNNLAA
-1834 GKYRVELSYEH
+1834 GKYRVELSYLH
-1845 SRVGNIRCVVKRD
+1845 SSVGPIYCVVKRD

-1895 RPGYSFM
+1895 KPGYSFM
-1902 STSGASGYVTTR
+1902 STSGSGSYVTDR

-1924 DPKIKV
+1924 NPKIKV

-1990 GARQTPNAGDGIRY
+1990 GAHQTPNVGDGIRY
-2004 TGLTGKAAP
+2004 TGLAGKAAP

-2044 SDGAPVGIGS
+2044 SDGAPVGITS

-2075 ATYRSEAGTGR
+2075 TTYRSEAGTGR

-2094 GNMQLYV
+2094 GNAQLYV

-2107 VKLRTMTVKFR
+2107 VKLRTMTVKLR
-2118 YINLGKNHLAASSV
+2118 YINLGKNHLSASSV
-2132 PLKVTLE
+2132 PLKVILE

-2144 GGGATRFSKTLPAAT
+2144 GGGATRFVKTLPAAT
-2159 QSEGWKE
+2159 QSESWKE

-2194 VVGLDNIKATQPT
+2194 VVGLDNIKVTQPT
-2207 ETCQAGESISVQ
+2207 ETCQVGEPISVQ
-2219 VVPNRGFSATITQVE
+2219 VVPNRGFSATITQVT
-2234 PPKCHGGNGK
+2234 PPNCHGGKGK

-2249 SNPKAGS
+2249 SNPKAGN
-2256 TYTYQLSGGAFITTP
+2256 TYTYQLSGGAFRTTP

-2282 PIGVHTLNIR
+2282 PVGVHTLNIR
-2292 MIDTDGSYCQVSTSD
+2292 MIDTDGTYCQVGASGS
-2307 RATVVDIPQMEIEDL
+2307 ATIVDVPQMEIEDF
-2322 TINPKGCVAP
+2322 TINPKGCIAP

-2345 RAPYTLQAKKPSD
+2345 HAPYTLQAKKPSD
-2358 PDFVDITTAPDWT
+2358 PDFVDITTAADWT
-2371 GNVGEGKGLV
+2371 GNVGEATGLV
-2381 DNMTYRFRVK
+2381 DNMSYRFRVK
-2391 DANGCLT
+2391 DSKGCLT
-2398 PEVSYYVPAKIEVTA
+2398 PEVSYYVPAKIGVTA
-2413 TANGTLCLAPSGTGT
+2413 KANGTLCLSPSGTGT
-2428 IMVEALTGNGG
+2428 ILVEVLTGNGG

-2444 DGSNNWLSDPANPTQ
+2444 DGSGNWLSDPANPTE
-2459 YEFDGLAPRANAYKI
+2459 YEFDGLAPRATPYKI
-2474 QVRDRLGCKLPA
+2474 QVRDRLGCQLAA
-2486 PIEITISDALEVGHT
+2486 PIQITISDALEVGLT
-2501 SDNQF
+2501 SDNQYN
-2506 KCAQNAQEFIEIA
+2506 CDPNPQEFVEIA

-2542 PTGYNPMSDNDGG
+2542 PTGYNPMSDTDGG

-2561 PNVGAITKYGVTIK
+2561 PNTGAVTKYGVTIK

-2588 GCEQITSEEVVAEIP
+2588 GCEQITSEEVVAENP

-2611 SGSEINCAGSSDG
+2611 KGSEINCAGSSDG
-2624 VIGVFNGSVFLPIE
+2624 VIGVFNGSVYLPIE

-2653 IYESDASGTK
+2653 IYESDASSTR
-2663 GNVLAAAKWNGQGLA
+2663 GNALAAAKWNGQGLA

-2684 ELSDAKDCKAY
+2684 ELSDAKNCKAY

-2700 TEKPAPTLNVSDKKD
+2700 REKPAPTLSVSDKKD
-2715 VRCETLVS
+2715 VRCESSGS

-2735 LLSNYRLGLY
+2735 LSSDYRLGLY
-2745 RKDNGGNLI
+2745 TSLDANGNPV
-2754 GLAQMHPN
+2754 GLAQMHP
-2762 SGAKAAK
+2762 SGGTAIAK
-2769 EDFTNS
+2769 EDIPNQ
-2775 TSGTFLFEN
+2775 TSGTFLFED
-2784 LLEGDY
+2784 LFEGEY

-2801 MVEGAKIRIDGTS
+2801 AVVGAKIRIDGTS
-2814 LKVKRVSQTVIN
+2814 LKVKHLGQTTVD
-2826 CNTNRVKFEFR
+2826 CNTNKVKLEFR
-2837 EDGAAIDE
+2837 EDGAEIDE
-2845 TQLRLAIY
+2845 GQLQLAIY
-2853 DAGLAHGAQQW
+2853 DAGLAHGAQHW
-2864 VPTASY
+2864 VPTTSY
-2870 QTTGTGNNKKV
+2870 QVSGTGNNKRV
-2881 TVEIDLQAGID
+2881 TVEINVQAGID
-2892 YSVVANYRGCIT
+2892 YTVIANYRGCIT
-2904 IVKPENHPVFT
+2904 NIKPENLPQANSPFV
-2915 APITENRKPNLCGT
+2915 ENRKPNLCGT
-2929 ELRLDYTVTGLTGV
+2929 TLNLDYTVTGLTGATGIV
-2943 TSIDWELYPYP
+2943 WELYPYP
-2954 LNIANSPLAGRIAN
+2954 LDIANLPLTSRIIASGN
-2968 GSAGVTAGKADIL
+2968 ASVTAGKADIVHGV
-2981 QTITSGVQEGKRYVL
+2981 TSGIQEGERYVL
-2996 LVKNNALPNCVIGS
+2996 LVRHNSAHPTRPNCVIGS
-3010 KNFMINKSPQ
+3010 KNFAVSKSAQ

-3027 ELIKNASCNATA
+3027 ELIKNASCNASA
-3039 QVRIKVKEGTPPY
+3039 QVQIKVKDGIPPY
-3052 RYTITTSSADP
+3052 RYTITTSNQDP
-3063 RTSWGEAEIVTTN
+3063 RMKWAEAEVVTTN
-3076 SPELVLDKT
+3076 SRELVLDKT
-3085 IQTSDK
+3085 FETTDK
-3091 KIKVI
+3091 MIKVVT
-3096 PPASGQQTWYVHVR
+3096 PSAPGSGQQRWYVHVR
-3110 DANDCH
+3110 DANDCY

-3151 LSQVGRGLHYYTMKP
+3151 MSQVGRGLHYYTIKP

-3192 RAYADA
+3192 KVYADA

-3208 NVCPSDNTAQL
+3208 NVCPSDNTKQL
-3219 LFTGK
+3219 VFTGK
-3224 PAFNLS
+3224 PTFDLS
-3230 VSKPITCQSGSA
+3230 VTKPITCQTGSA
-3242 GNGEIKITNIT
+3242 GNGEIKVENIA
-3253 NVTIPAHSY
+3253 NRDSSHNY
-3262 VYRLLREVTGS
+3262 VYRLLREVTGG
-3273 DVVVVNDTSLG
+3273 DVVEVNDTPLATG
-3284 STADFTIPVSEAG
+3284 TTNFTLPVSQAG

-3312 FSRTVTVREKVLPI
+3312 FSHTVTVREKVLPI

-3336 CFNPNA
+3336 CFNPTV
-3342 ELGEVDGGGMATFL
+3342 ELGDVDGGGMATFL
-3356 ASPETQLPMKYS
+3356 ASPETQLPMKFT

-3377 NTVITLAAASLTHY
+3377 NTPITFPAASMTSY
-3391 TNVTASNAKVTIDPS
+3391 RGISASNTKITVGPS
-3406 GRKVTFKG
+3406 GRKVTIKG

-3427 VEGANGCKATAEVK
+3427 VEGANACKATTEVK
-3441 IYGVKE
+3441 IGGVKE
-3447 ITADMTQSQATQFK
+3447 IKVDMTQSKVTQFK

-3476 TAVTGGSGVYR
+3476 TAVTGGSGMYR
-3487 FTLLKGG
+3487 FTLLKGT

-3511 DEAGGT
+3511 DEAGGA

-3553 TEVKDITCNAGEDIA
+3553 TEAQDITCNAGESIT
-3568 VSATLSPVPTKD
+3568 VSANLAPAPTKN
-3580 VRISLSLRNVADGSH
+3580 VRISLSLRNVADGSN
-3595 QSQIITAGSG
+3595 QSQIVTAPAG
-3605 TATVSHTFTGVPMGN
+3605 TTTVSHTFTNVPMGN

-3631 CVVYGDTYKVQDP
+3631 CVVYGEAYKVQDP

-3675 LENSGGVDQATQG
+3675 LSNSGGVDQATQG
-3688 FVVDITGITDPAYTQ
+3688 FVVDIKGITDSNYTA
-3703 RVTAPTGQATVDF
+3703 RVTVAAGQATVNF
-3716 STLPYGAYTAVATST
+3716 TTLPYGAYTAEATST

-3799 VYNRWLFTGVPGA
+3799 VYNRWLFTEVPGA

-3868 ENTRG
+3868 ENARG

-3943 TKTDASA
+3943 TKADASA

-3956 TGHVKINVTGGTPTV
+3956 TGHVKVNVTGGTPTV

-3976 SGTPAELIYSLE
+3976 SGTPAQLIYSLE

-3996 VVKTYPD
+3996 VVKTFPD

-4041 TAAPNLTVKAAYEDT
+4041 TAAPNLEVKAAYEDT

-4062 DGNVV
+4062 DGNIV
-4067 ITFEDATVD
+4067 ITFDDATVD

-4087 TTRHAFATGSG
+4087 TTRHAFTTGSS
-4098 QGAQVRINRSHASVK
+4098 QGAQVRINRNHASVK
-4113 PSSLPQTIKLYYS
+4113 PSSLPQVIKLYYS

-4140 IPVVEKLSLIKDPST
+4140 VPVVEKLSLIKDPST

-4182 GNESTYIVRVQDPE
+4182 GSESTYIVRVQDPE

-4223 VFYVDY
+4223 VFYVEY
-4229 VDIEIPRFFTPNGD
+4229 LDIDIPRFFTPNGD
-4243 GENDTWSPRNIQQ
+4243 GENDTWTPRNIQQ

>member
-1 MKDYKIMKINKSA
+1 MENYKIMKINKSA
-14 LKMKKYW
+14 LNMKKYW
-21 LYVVALLLPLFA
+21 LYVVALLLPIFA

-39 QFTTAIGRTPC
+39 QFTTTIGRTPC

-76 REQARQTFDPTQK
+76 REQARQAFDPTQK
-89 KAAFTG
+89 KATFTG

-100 YQVKVQ
+100 YKVKVQ
-106 KKTGQVGYGGTSNRI
+106 KKTGEVGYGGTSNRI

-134 SQTATTEVAA
+134 SQTAATEVAA

-187 GTETPVELSGLKANT
+187 GTETPIDLIGLKPNT

-219 TEPKSNLSYTTKAA
+219 TEPKSNLSYTTKTAL
-233 AGSFLATEP
+233 GSFLASDP
-242 KIEICQ
+242 IMQICQ
-248 PAAPGITP
+248 PGAPGITP

-262 RLDNAIGTGP
+262 RLDNANGTGP

-289 RIVTKGAGTITT
+289 RVVAKGAGTTTT
-301 ARLVPESGKSIEAN
+301 ARLVPESGKKIEAN
-315 KTYKVTIKDNGTN
+315 KTYKVTIKDNGTS
-328 CTATREVK
+328 CTATRELGPIVK
-336 KVYSYSAQSL
+336 TYRPKQL
-346 LMHFAPTCNNCGEF
+346 LAHLAPSC
-360 NLVVGNLYPNSSTED
+360 SSTD
-375 LQFPFKLTL
+375 CRTFNM
-384 RVTRGG
+384 VIGG
-390 NTFTETF
+390 YIEGDNIENQVYPGKYTITVQPTSGSSWTKTF
-397 TNNSTGLIS
+397 TNQQALSENRNPATAAKIYGNREVRYWITASPKLFSLSETVSSGDVVTIKYEDCSGSADISQTFTVGQPVLPTSRIEAKPVAGTCSVKVSIATNFQHASTIGNMHLSYATLCKTEGIQSRIGVSSGGSYTYTAGGAATGLFRFYDQIDFNLDKIETTSVASNYVVEYAVQGASFGGVYNCRYYKSQTFPRSSLPSTGLNRIPVGSGYTMLLNAPNTGGVIALGANLPEQSGVAGYITDSNHLHVTVRPIMGTPS
-406 SVENGAY
+406 SV
-413 RDFGNKELRSWKSE
+413 
-427 IRRYYRVSSTLKVGD
+427 
-442 QVTLTYEE
+442 
-450 GGCRTGSTKTSSFT
+450 T
-464 VIPVPNHIP
+464 V
-473 NTRATVEPVNPNNPC
+473 
-488 VTKKSF
+488 
-494 MTAFLSVLR
+494 
-503 WGGDFVSY
+503 
-511 SAFCNIPTTARLKVG
+511 
-526 GSWQSAEVIPENTF
+526 
-540 FRFFNGTA
+540 
-548 ANYEVRHDLSTTL
+548 
-561 TGTSYQVEYA
+561 
-571 NASGALTGSSI
+571 NA
-582 NDCKHYVSQ
+582 
-591 VFPSSSV
+591 
-598 PSSTLNEIE
+598 
-607 VTPHVDE
+607 
-614 APLILDAST
+614 
-623 RPYTI
+623 
-628 VLRNYNHNKDLSFI
+628 
-642 TETNP
+642 
-647 LKVTL
+647 
-652 SRTAATGGNG
+652 
-662 NIPITTT
+662 T
-669 GPWNLT
+669 GPWNLQGT
-675 GKTFNVRLP
+675 YTITFPKTFE
-684 QTFILKP
+684 FYP
-691 SMVNGQKI
+691 SMNRGQN
-699 FVLSDVPPG
+699 VLYHITDVPPG
-708 TYQVTLADNCSTITR
+708 NYSVTLKDNCGTR
-723 TAVVRANGASH
+723 VIPHVVVGNAPATHVLS
-734 YDIGDNRIKYTT
+734 KEETT
-746 DCVGGVSKGKIV
+746 SCVSGVSKGKIKFSASYTPPNRNVSFSKMHV
-758 FEPTYGRKT
+758 FKYVEN
-767 TANFDEMRVYKDLDN
+767 TAQKLHEHVGERVDSKDLTYV
-782 GQPIHLRTGAFIA
+782 P
-795 SKQMTEVA
+795 
-803 NSDPLKRSFK
+803 NSDPDKEIRE

-818 LDPGKYLLVVP
+818 LDPGKYILGIEVGDFYFWY
-829 LKSVPIYTTVVDNP
+829 SVIDNP
-843 EDQGYT
+843 NANGYL
-849 YNIEDPSKRGI
+849 YGYEVS
-860 GRRNLGDTFI
+860 RRNNKRLGDTMI
-870 FKEFT
+870 YKEFT

-888 GMCDPSDPNTGF
+888 GMCDPADPNTGF

-928 IAVDASG
+928 VAVDANG
-935 TAIAPVTIAVRPA
+935 VAIAPVTIAVKPA

-981 IRVPDFGSLVA
+981 VQVPDFGSLIA
-992 PTVSSDLTE
+992 PTVSSDLAQ
-1001 ACWNNP
+1001 ACWNSP

-1012 DLSETVYNIEW
+1012 DLSEAVYDIEW
-1023 KSEPSSALDGVSLA
+1023 KSEPSSALDGVSSA
-1037 DKKRAVLT
+1037 DKKHAVLT
-1045 FRPQEGAKYFVTYT
+1045 FLPQEGAKYFVTYV
-1059 LKTGMG
+1059 LKTGLG
-1065 CATPVSR
+1065 CTTPVSR

-1082 VTNFTDASISALP
+1082 VTNFTDGSIGLLS

-1109 ATWTAPTITDTS
+1109 ATWTAPTITDTE

-1128 WKVVKGDGTPL
+1128 WEVTKADGTKHT
-1139 YEPTPD
+1139 PTPD
-1145 ASGNTPATTWN
+1145 ANGNTPATTYN
-1156 GFPVGESYV
+1156 GFQVGDNYV

-1170 GKADGG
+1170 GKSDGG

-1202 SSTSSSPAITTV
+1202 SSTSTSPAISLV
-1214 NKGSTIFYKVTL
+1214 NKGSTIYYKITL

-1266 GTSVNVE
+1266 GASVNVQ
-1273 YDTTNPRVLI
+1273 YDTSNPRVLI

-1506 NCYNDADSCWTTIS
+1506 NCYNDADSCWTTVS

-1575 LVMSTEGLLYRYTVK
+1575 LVMSTEGLLYKYTVK
-1590 RVSDGAVL
+1590 RKSDGAVL

-1659 RVQFTNEWSQTQC
+1659 RVEFTNEWSQTQC

-1902 STSGASGYVTTR
+1902 STSGANGYVTTR

-1924 DPKIKV
+1924 NPKIKV

-2256 TYTYQLSGGAFITTP
+2256 TYTYQLSGGAFRTIP

-2292 MIDTDGSYCQVSTSD
+2292 MIDTNGTYCQVSTSD

-2358 PDFVDITTAPDWT
+2358 PDFVDITTAADWT
-2371 GNVGEGKGLV
+2371 GNVGDGKGLV
-2381 DNMTYRFRVK
+2381 DNMSYRFRVK

-2459 YEFDGLAPRANAYKI
+2459 YEFDGLSPRANAYKI

-2588 GCEQITSEEVVAEIP
+2588 GCEQITSEEVVAEQP
-2603 SFIASPGL
+2603 AFIASPGL

-2663 GNVLAAAKWNGQGLA
+2663 GNALAAAKWNGQGLA

-2814 LKVKRVSQTVIN
+2814 LKVKNVSHTVIN

-2870 QTTGTGNNKKV
+2870 QTSGTGNNKKV

-3010 KNFMINKSPQ
+3010 KNFMVNKSPH

-3052 RYTITTSSADP
+3052 RYTITTSNADP

-3085 IQTSDK
+3085 FETADK

-3151 LSQVGRGLHYYTMKP
+3151 LSQVGRGLHYYTIKP

-3356 ASPETQLPMKYS
+3356 ASPETQLPMKYT

-3447 ITADMTQSQATQFK
+3447 ITADMTQSQTTQFK

-3511 DEAGGT
+3511 DEAGGA

-3731 STGCVTKIPANF
+3731 RTGCVTKIPANF

-3785 TMTGDNGHT
+3785 TMTGDNGHS

-3841 KPDPIDYDPPV
+3841 KPSPIDYDPPV

-4067 ITFEDATVD
+4067 ITFDDATVD

>member
-1 MKDYKIMKINKSA
+1 MKRYLLNISFF
-14 LKMKKYW
+14 
-21 LYVVALLLPLFA
+21 LLPLLA
-33 LAQAPP
+33 LAQSLPSY
-39 QFTTAIGRTPC
+39 TLTGENTVC
-50 GGNITVNWN
+50 GGNIKVDWS
-59 ADASILRD
+59 AAVAASIPVAQWQAELYD
-67 YWAILLKNN
+67 AAGTKLSQKN
-76 REQARQTFDPTQK
+76 FDTAGKTQ
-89 KAAFTG
+89 FQS
-95 LSNGA
+95 LS
-100 YQVKVQ
+100 
-106 KKTGQVGYGGTSNRI
+106 S
-121 SITGTYNGFQVDT
+121 GTYKVKIVKKDGTNAV
-134 SQTATTEVAA
+134 SPIQTQALVSSYRRFAVIYKGQSNAERAT
-144 GGECGAS
+144 GECANN
-151 GKITIKIK
+151 GKATVKIK
-159 NGVGPFVLKAY
+159 DGAGPFVVKVYEKATGNL
-170 EVGQTTP
+170 VATSP
-177 AVTSAVTNKS
+177 ATNKT
-187 GTETPVELSGLKANT
+187 GNETSVQVSGLKHST
-202 TYQIEVTDQV
+202 TYRVEVTDQV
-212 GNAGCSR
+212 GGGSCSV
-219 TEPKSNLSYTTKAA
+219 TEPKEAHEFSTIEASASFVRSVTLETCRPLKTGETEGARGLITIDINNAS
-233 AGSFLATEP
+233 AGA
-242 KIEICQ
+242 
-248 PAAPGITP
+248 
-256 EGSLTV
+256 
-262 RLDNAIGTGP
+262 GP
-272 FAVQLVNKDTN
+272 FTVKVIKDGGQVVVAN
-283 EVIIAS
+283 AS
-289 RIVTKGAGTITT
+289 ITKSGPTGSTIKNIEPD
-301 ARLVPESGKSIEAN
+301 AGKSFDAN
-315 KTYKVTIKDNGTN
+315 AYYTVQITDGS
-328 CTATREVK
+328 CTTEKRLFK
-336 KVYSYSAQSL
+336 KYSYSPINL
-346 LMHFAPTCNNCGEF
+346 YLHLAPSCASNCGNYDLAFTALYSDLANNKQEF
-360 NLVVGNLYPNSSTED
+360 YYPYRMR
-375 LQFPFKLTL
+375 LK
-384 RVTRGG
+384 VTRGG
-390 NTFTETF
+390 TTIANQDYSKEEALPFNKREGQRNVYGANEEFAYWYWYTPQVHTTNIQVKAGDVISLEYADCAGVTRTLSHTVAPPTSIPETTSDILPNEATSAPCDKVVRLNTRFQQMVGEASYNAFCSVAGLQVQAKRSGAVTPLLANETQK
-397 TNNSTGLIS
+397 L
-406 SVENGAY
+406 Y
-413 RDFGNKELRSWKSE
+413 RFYDGQGDNT
-427 IRRYYRVSSTLKVGD
+427 YRVKVQD
-442 QVTLTYEE
+442 
-450 GGCRTGSTKTSSFT
+450 
-464 VIPVPNHIP
+464 
-473 NTRATVEPVNPNNPC
+473 A
-488 VTKKSF
+488 
-494 MTAFLSVLR
+494 
-503 WGGDFVSY
+503 
-511 SAFCNIPTTARLKVG
+511 
-526 GSWQSAEVIPENTF
+526 
-540 FRFFNGTA
+540 
-548 ANYEVRHDLSTTL
+548 
-561 TGTSYQVEYA
+561 GTSYQMEYA
-571 NASGALTGSSI
+571 ISTALGGSLDGSSTK
-582 NDCKHYVSQ
+582 NCKHYLSNSLTV
-591 VFPSSSV
+591 
-598 PSSTLNEIE
+598 
-607 VTPHVDE
+607 
-614 APLILDAST
+614 AS
-623 RPYTI
+623 
-628 VLRNYNHNKDLSFI
+628 
-642 TETNP
+642 TNP
-647 LKVTL
+647 LD
-652 SRTAATGGNG
+652 RIPINTGGSVSSVLEYPGRG
-662 NIPITTT
+662 NKLFLGTDDPLKAGLDFITDNNKLTVRIVRADGQPNEQEIDID
-669 GPWNLT
+669 GPWNLR
-675 GKTFNVRLP
+675 GKYKVKFPFTKELY
-684 QTFILKP
+684 P
-691 SMVNGQKI
+691 SMNQGYAGIYQ
-699 FVLSDVPPG
+699 FFDLPPG
-708 TYQVTLADNCSTITR
+708 KYRIEMRDGCGNTR
-723 TAVVRANGASH
+723 NHDIVVGPVANVNRQI
-734 YDIGDNRIKYTT
+734 DGDDHFIVTT
-746 DCVGGVSKGKIV
+746 DCAQGGSTSKGKV
-758 FEPTYGRKT
+758 VMDVLSEKRTAAVPTGLYL
-767 TANFDEMRVYKDLDN
+767 FSDENRGN
-782 GQPIHLRTGAFIA
+782 GQPIHKRVSPTPIKSAGFTHTDA
-795 SKQMTEVA
+795 
-803 NSDPLKRSFK
+803 SDPDKTRSVATLSD
-813 GEIGG
+813 IP
-818 LDPGKYLLVVP
+818 PGKYIVGASMGP
-829 LKSVPIYTTVVDNP
+829 YYHSVIDPQSAEERGYMYHFNPSRRGDVISNTVIYKEIEIRNITDITPTT
-843 EDQGYT
+843 
-849 YNIEDPSKRGI
+849 
-860 GRRNLGDTFI
+860 
-870 FKEFT
+870 
-875 IEEYNEVDPTVSI
+875 SI
-888 GMCDPSDPNTGF
+888 GMCDPSNPNTG
-900 VRVEL
+900 VIRVEM
-905 PDGSEPQYPITY
+905 PTGSEPKYPITY
-917 TLYKVSGGNKT
+917 TLYKVSGGTKT
-928 IAVDASG
+928 V
-935 TAIAPVTIAVRPA
+935 VTQGGNEVKKVVSTRPT
-948 NLSDAFAT
+948 NFEDAFAT
-956 FNNVPKLTGSDTYE
+956 FNDIPKLTGGDTYE

-975 GCLDRE
+975 GCLDRWVP
-981 IRVPDFGSLVA
+981 VPDFGSLTA
-992 PTVSSDLTE
+992 PNVRSNVTQ
-1001 ACWNNP
+1001 ACWNQP
-1007 MTLSV
+1007 MTVSV
-1012 DLSETVYNIEW
+1012 DLSETVYDIQW
-1023 KSEPSSALDGVSLA
+1023 KSEPAEALDGVSGA
-1037 DKKRAVLT
+1037 DLKKSSFT
-1045 FRPQEGAKYFVTYT
+1045 FNPQVTAKYYVVYKM
-1059 LKTGMG
+1059 KTGRG
-1065 CATPVSR
+1065 CPTVEKSSA
-1072 NTDKKEIPLK
+1072 KKEIPLK

-1190 HVNVKVESAFVA
+1190 HVDIEVKSEFVA
-1202 SSTSSSPAITTV
+1202 SSTSTSPAITLV

-1273 YDTTNPRVLI
+1273 YDTNNPRVLI

-1332 STGNS
+1332 STGNG
-1337 CPASGTIDGDG
+1337 CASSGVKDGDG

-1520 TDYTFVANSAGR
+1520 TDYAFVANSAGR

-1612 YIKVPNLAVPNNLT
+1612 YIKVPNLAVPNDLT

-1902 STSGASGYVTTR
+1902 STSGANGYVTTR

-1924 DPKIKV
+1924 NPKIKV

-1990 GARQTPNAGDGIRY
+1990 GARQTPNAADGIRY

-2207 ETCQAGESISVQ
+2207 ETCQVGESISVQ

-2256 TYTYQLSGGAFITTP
+2256 TYTYQLSGGAFRTIP

-2322 TINPKGCVAP
+2322 TINPMGCVAP

-2345 RAPYTLQAKKPSD
+2345 RAPYKLQAKKPSD
-2358 PDFVDITTAPDWT
+2358 PDFVDITTAADWT

-2501 SDNQF
+2501 SDNQYN
-2506 KCAQNAQEFIEIA
+2506 CDPNPQEFIEIA

-2611 SGSEINCAGSSDG
+2611 KGSEINCAGSSDG
-2624 VIGVFNGSVFLPIE
+2624 VIGVFNGSVYLPIE

-2653 IYESDASGTK
+2653 IYNSDASSTRGP
-2663 GNVLAAAKWNGQGLA
+2663 LLPAAKWNGQGLA

-2684 ELSDAKDCKAY
+2684 ELSDVKNCKAY

-2814 LKVKRVSQTVIN
+2814 LKVKNVSHTVIN

-2870 QTTGTGNNKKV
+2870 QTSGTGNNKKV

-3010 KNFMINKSPQ
+3010 KNFMVNKSPQ

-3052 RYTITTSSADP
+3052 RYTITTSNTDP

-3085 IQTSDK
+3085 FETADK
-3091 KIKVI
+3091 KIKVVTPS
-3096 PPASGQQTWYVHVR
+3096 PPGQQTWYVHVR

-3151 LSQVGRGLHYYTMKP
+3151 LSQVGRGLHYYTIKP

-3253 NVTIPAHSY
+3253 NVTIPAHTY

-3356 ASPETQLPMKYS
+3356 ASPETQLPMKYT

-3511 DEAGGT
+3511 DEAGGA

-3827 GCDQTFQQVVKDVV
+3827 GCDQTFQQVVENVV

-3956 TGHVKINVTGGTPTV
+3956 TGHVKVNVTGGTPTV

-4067 ITFEDATVD
+4067 ITFDDATVD

>member
-1 MKDYKIMKINKSA
+1 
-14 LKMKKYW
+14 MKKYW

-134 SQTATTEVAA
+134 SQTAATEVAA

-159 NGVGPFVLKAY
+159 NGVGPFVLRAY

-187 GTETPVELSGLKANT
+187 GNETSVELSGLKSST
-202 TYQIEVTDQV
+202 TYQIEVTDRV

-219 TEPKSNLSYTTKAA
+219 TEPKSNLSYTTRAA
-233 AGSFLATEP
+233 AGSFLATDP
-242 KIEICQ
+242 QIEVCQ

-262 RLDNAIGTGP
+262 RLDNANGTGS
-272 FAVQLVNKDTN
+272 FTVQLVNKDTN
-283 EVIIAS
+283 EVIIT
-289 RIVTKGAGTITT
+289 RPVTKGAGAITT
-301 ARLVPESGKSIEAN
+301 ARLAPDSGKKIEAN
-315 KTYKVTIKDNGTN
+315 KTYKVIVKDNGAN
-328 CTATREVK
+328 CTATRQLGPIVK
-336 KVYSYSAQSL
+336 TYRPENLLAHLAPSCSSADCR
-346 LMHFAPTCNNCGEF
+346 TF
-360 NLVVGNLYPNSSTED
+360 NMIIGGYIVKDNIESQIYPGKYT
-375 LQFPFKLTL
+375 
-384 RVTRGG
+384 VTVQPISGSPWTR
-390 NTFTETF
+390 TF
-397 TNNSTGLIS
+397 TNQQALPENRSPGTGAKIYGNNEVRYWITTSPKLFSLSETVSSGDIVTIKYEDCSGSADISQTFTVGQPVLPTSRIEAKPLAGTCSVKVSIATNFQHGYTLGNVYLSYAALCKTEGIQSRIGAGSGGSYTYTAGGAATGLFRYFDQIDLNLDKLETTSVASNYVVEYAIQGASFGGVNNCRYYKSQTFLRSSLPSTGLERIP
-406 SVENGAY
+406 
-413 RDFGNKELRSWKSE
+413 
-427 IRRYYRVSSTLKVGD
+427 I
-442 QVTLTYEE
+442 
-450 GGCRTGSTKTSSFT
+450 GSGYTMLL
-464 VIPVPNHIP
+464 NAP
-473 NTRATVEPVNPNNPC
+473 NTGGVIAIGANLYEQSGVAGYITDTNHLH
-488 VTKKSF
+488 VT
-494 MTAFLSVLR
+494 
-503 WGGDFVSY
+503 
-511 SAFCNIPTTARLKVG
+511 
-526 GSWQSAEVIPENTF
+526 
-540 FRFFNGTA
+540 
-548 ANYEVRHDLSTTL
+548 
-561 TGTSYQVEYA
+561 
-571 NASGALTGSSI
+571 
-582 NDCKHYVSQ
+582 
-591 VFPSSSV
+591 
-598 PSSTLNEIE
+598 
-607 VTPHVDE
+607 VTPIMGT
-614 APLILDAST
+614 PS
-623 RPYTI
+623 
-628 VLRNYNHNKDLSFI
+628 N
-642 TETNP
+642 
-647 LKVTL
+647 VTVN
-652 SRTAATGGNG
+652 A
-662 NIPITTT
+662 T
-669 GPWNLT
+669 GPWNLQGT
-675 GKTFNVRLP
+675 YTITFPKTFE
-684 QTFILKP
+684 FYP
-691 SMVNGQKI
+691 SMNRGQN
-699 FVLSDVPPG
+699 VLYHITDIPPG
-708 TYQVTLADNCSTITR
+708 NYSVTLRDNCGTR
-723 TAVVRANGASH
+723 TIPHVVVGNVPATHVLNMEKTVG
-734 YDIGDNRIKYTT
+734 
-746 DCVGGVSKGKIV
+746 CVSGVSKGKVKFSASYTPPNRNASFARMHV
-758 FEPTYGRKT
+758 FKYAENASLKLHEHVG
-767 TANFDEMRVYKDLDN
+767 DRVDSKDLTYIPN
-782 GQPIHLRTGAFIA
+782 P
-795 SKQMTEVA
+795 
-803 NSDPLKRSFK
+803 DPNKDIK
-813 GEIGG
+813 EGEIGG
-818 LDPGKYLLVVP
+818 LDPGKYILGIEVDDFYFWY
-829 LKSVPIYTTVVDNP
+829 SVIDNP
-843 EDQGYT
+843 NENGYL
-849 YNIEDPSKRGI
+849 YGYEVS
-860 GRRNLGDTFI
+860 RRNRKKLGDTMI
-870 FKEFT
+870 YKEFT

-928 IAVDASG
+928 VAVDANG
-935 TAIAPVTIAVRPA
+935 TAIAPVTIPTKPA

-981 IRVPDFGSLVA
+981 VRVPDFGSLVA

-1037 DKKRAVLT
+1037 DKKHSTLT
-1045 FRPQEGAKYFVTYT
+1045 FLPQEGAKYFVTYT

-1082 VTNFTDASISALP
+1082 VTNFTDASISSLP

-1226 TNQTTQALGGGTLR
+1226 TNQTTQALGGGTVK

-1273 YDTTNPRVLI
+1273 YDTNNPRVLI

-1506 NCYNDADSCWTTIS
+1506 NCYNDADSCWTTVS

-1902 STSGASGYVTTR
+1902 STSGANGYVTTR

-1924 DPKIKV
+1924 NPKIKV

-2207 ETCQAGESISVQ
+2207 ETCQVGESISVQ

-2256 TYTYQLSGGAFITTP
+2256 TYTYQLSGGAFRTTP

-2345 RAPYTLQAKKPSD
+2345 NGSYTLQAKKPSD
-2358 PDFVDITTAPDWT
+2358 PDFVDITTAADWT

-2561 PNVGAITKYGVTIK
+2561 PNVGAVTKYGVTIK

-2624 VIGVFNGSVFLPIE
+2624 VIGVFNGSVYLPIE

-2663 GNVLAAAKWNGQGLA
+2663 GNALAAAKWNGQGLA

-2735 LLSNYRLGLY
+2735 LSSNYRLGLY

-2870 QTTGTGNNKKV
+2870 QTSGTGNNKKV

-2954 LNIANSPLAGRIAN
+2954 LNIANSPLAGRITG

-3010 KNFMINKSPQ
+3010 KNFMVNKSPQ

-3151 LSQVGRGLHYYTMKP
+3151 LSQVGRGLHYYTIKP

-3336 CFNPNA
+3336 CFNPTA

-3356 ASPETQLPMKYS
+3356 ASPETQLPMKYT

-3511 DEAGGT
+3511 DEAGGA

-3731 STGCVTKIPANF
+3731 RTGCVTKIPANF

-3785 TMTGDNGHT
+3785 TMTGDNGHS

-3799 VYNRWLFTGVPGA
+3799 VYNRWLFTGIPGA

-3841 KPDPIDYDPPV
+3841 KPSPIDYDPPV

-3956 TGHVKINVTGGTPTV
+3956 TGHVKVNVTGGTPTV

-4067 ITFEDATVD
+4067 ITFDDATVD

>member
-134 SQTATTEVAA
+134 SQTAATEVAA

-219 TEPKSNLSYTTKAA
+219 TIRESAPYTTKAA

-242 KIEICQ
+242 QIEVCQ

-262 RLDNAIGTGP
+262 RLDNANGTGP

-301 ARLVPESGKSIEAN
+301 ARLTPESGKKIEAN
-315 KTYKVTIKDNGTN
+315 KTYKVTIKDNGAN
-328 CTATREVK
+328 CTATRELRKDYIFSPKDLFTSFVPK
-336 KVYSYSAQSL
+336 CEGNCTTYNVAIGGIYPTDIQTDANGNILLAYPSQFRLKVL
-346 LMHFAPTCNNCGEF
+346 
-360 NLVVGNLYPNSSTED
+360 
-375 LQFPFKLTL
+375 
-384 RVTRGG
+384 RGG
-390 NTFTETF
+390 TTIVDRNISSSEKLQRTRIENTETGGVNWIYGNDDF
-397 TNNSTGLIS
+397 RYTS
-406 SVENGAY
+406 SERPVIY
-413 RDFGNKELRSWKSE
+413 
-427 IRRYYRVSSTLKVGD
+427 KVAGYEARIGD
-442 QVTLTYEE
+442 VVTLTYED
-450 GGCRTGSTKTSSFT
+450 CQNIKTLIHTVQALDTGY
-464 VIPVPNHIP
+464 PQ
-473 NTRATVEPVNPNNPC
+473 TRASSERISGCTLKAVFKTQFGYSYNV
-488 VTKKSF
+488 S
-494 MTAFLSVLR
+494 
-503 WGGDFVSY
+503 GGVVYYNSI
-511 SAFCNIPTTARLKVG
+511 CNIRNIQSKIKISSG
-526 GSWQSAEVIPENTF
+526 GSWTDITPTDQNATF
-540 FRFFNGTA
+540 T
-548 ANYEVRHDLSTTL
+548 YHDNVNKNIHHLTTTNLSVTT
-561 TGTSYQVEYA
+561 YRVEYA
-571 NASGALTGSSI
+571 IQGGSFTGG
-582 NDCKHYVSQ
+582 NDCKHYLSPN
-591 VFPSSSV
+591 FNRNTLPSTALANISIGG
-598 PSSTLNEIE
+598 TDHRMIF
-607 VTPHVDE
+607 D
-614 APLILDAST
+614 APDKGGSILIGSA
-623 RPYTI
+623 
-628 VLRNYNHNKDLSFI
+628 
-642 TETNP
+642 NP
-647 LKVTL
+647 LYSGLIDLITDTNHLKITL
-652 SRTAATGGNG
+652 SRVDGQTRMYVNASK
-662 NIPITTT
+662 
-669 GPWNLT
+669 PWNLAGQYT
-675 GKTFNVRLP
+675 ITFPKTIELY
-684 QTFILKP
+684 P
-691 SMVNGQKI
+691 SMNRGI
-699 FVLSDVPPG
+699 NAFYSLADVPPG
-708 TYQVTLADNCSTITR
+708 RYNLKLQDNCGVYNTTYEVPPITPSYYDIDKNTSFTIT
-723 TAVVRANGASH
+723 S
-734 YDIGDNRIKYTT
+734 
-746 DCVGGVSKGKIV
+746 DCSQGSSKGKII
-758 FEPTYGRKT
+758 FKGTYGVE
-767 TANFDEMRVYKDLDN
+767 TAGFRTMYVFKDLDN
-782 GQPIHLRTGAFIA
+782 GQPIYKRTGLLVGSTALQQVPNLDT
-795 SKQMTEVA
+795 SKRTVRGEVG
-803 NSDPLKRSFK
+803 NL
-813 GEIGG
+813 E
-818 LDPGKYLLVVP
+818 PGKYLIGLN
-829 LKSVPIYTTVVDNP
+829 SGNYDWHTIIDNP
-843 EDQGYT
+843 EAKGYT
-849 YNIEDPSKRGI
+849 YGYEPSKQGTGI
-860 GRRNLGDTFI
+860 VGYTMFY
-870 FKEFT
+870 ETFT

-928 IAVDASG
+928 VAVDANG
-935 TAIAPVTIAVRPA
+935 TAIAPVTIPTKPA

-981 IRVPDFGSLVA
+981 VRVPDFGSLVA

-1037 DKKRAVLT
+1037 DKKHSTLT
-1045 FRPQEGAKYFVTYT
+1045 FLPQEGAKYFVTYT

-1082 VTNFTDASISALP
+1082 VTNFTDAAIGSLP

-1128 WKVVKGDGTPL
+1128 WKVVKGDGTSL

-1190 HVNVKVESAFVA
+1190 HVDIEVKSEFVA

-1254 AVTDPGI
+1254 AVNDPGI

-1273 YDTTNPRVLI
+1273 YDTNNPRVLI

-1332 STGNS
+1332 STGNG
-1337 CPASGTIDGDG
+1337 CASSGVKDGDG

-1506 NCYNDADSCWTTIS
+1506 NCYNDADSCWTTVS

-1902 STSGASGYVTTR
+1902 STSGANGYVTTR

-1924 DPKIKV
+1924 NPKIKV

-1953 TLTATPV
+1953 TLTTTPV

-2207 ETCQAGESISVQ
+2207 ETCQVGESISVQ

-2256 TYTYQLSGGAFITTP
+2256 TYTYQLSGGAFRTTP

-2358 PDFVDITTAPDWT
+2358 PDFVDITTAADWT

-2381 DNMTYRFRVK
+2381 DNMSYRFRVK

-2561 PNVGAITKYGVTIK
+2561 PNVGAVTKYGVTIK

-2624 VIGVFNGSVFLPIE
+2624 VIGVFNGSVYLPIE

-2663 GNVLAAAKWNGQGLA
+2663 GNALAAAKWNGQGLA

-2745 RKDNGGNLI
+2745 RKDNSGNLI

-2769 EDFTNS
+2769 EDFPNQ

-2801 MVEGAKIRIDGTS
+2801 IVEGAKIRIDGTS
-2814 LKVKRVSQTVIN
+2814 LKVKNVSQTVIN

-2870 QTTGTGNNKKV
+2870 QTSGTGNNKKV

-3010 KNFMINKSPQ
+3010 KNFMVNKSPQ

-3151 LSQVGRGLHYYTMKP
+3151 LSQVGRGLHYYTIKP

-3336 CFNPNA
+3336 CFNPTA

-3377 NTVITLAAASLTHY
+3377 NTVITLSGASLTHY

-3511 DEAGGT
+3511 DEAGGA

-3538 DRAIDPFVKVTQVTA
+3538 DRAIDPFVKVTQVTT

-3785 TMTGDNGHT
+3785 TMTGDNGHS

-3841 KPDPIDYDPPV
+3841 KPSPIDYDPPV

-3956 TGHVKINVTGGTPTV
+3956 TGHVKVNVTGGTPTV

-4067 ITFEDATVD
+4067 ITFDDATVD

-4182 GNESTYIVRVQDPE
+4182 GNESTYIVRIQDPE